1 LRMGNY
7 ISGAFYL
14 RKGWLLCSEL
24 LGTPYSKDF
33 DSAPLDIQQR
43 LTFIVAA
50 FHFFVSIIPPTI
62 RFIVSALGFEADRKK
77 GYEQIRECFKTD
89 SSVRLIAGILTLWIE
104 TFFTENLPEAKNVF
118 EECLSIYPNNMLIL
132 YLGGY
137 LERQRFNVENAI
149 GYFKS
154 AARLSNDLRQFRIA
168 CDYELGDCYWKLMN
182 WDKSIEYFV
191 AFHTANKTKSFRCF
205 GAYQLGV
212 SYCFNDNETEA
223 RKWFIKS
230 QKWSRKYFS
239 FDFFAARKSKE
250 YVNSSPMID
259 DVEKDFIRV
268 SILRKQGKQQEGLEI
283 LDKYIINDV
292 LNLESPEEKA
302 YFYYIKGRL
311 LKETGNMENALEQ
324 FDNCVKLNNVK
335 NEIYTIPHSFMEK
348 GDIYFRLGDKVK
360 AKEELKQAKTY
371 KSYDFDKPNI
381 RRIMRLLDQLEDDD
395 FIPSSEFSAND

>member
-1 LRMGNY
+1 
-7 ISGAFYL
+7 
-14 RKGWLLCSEL
+14 
-24 LGTPYSKDF
+24 
-33 DSAPLDIQQR
+33 
-43 LTFIVAA
+43 
-50 FHFFVSIIPPTI
+50 
-62 RFIVSALGFEADRKK
+62 
-77 GYEQIRECFKTD
+77 
-89 SSVRLIAGILTLWIE
+89 
-104 TFFTENLPEAKNVF
+104 
-118 EECLSIYPNNMLIL
+118 
-132 YLGGY
+132 
-137 LERQRFNVENAI
+137 
-149 GYFKS
+149 
-154 AARLSNDLRQFRIA
+154 
-168 CDYELGDCYWKLMN
+168 
-182 WDKSIEYFV
+182 
-191 AFHTANKTKSFRCF
+191 
-205 GAYQLGV
+205 
-212 SYCFNDNETEA
+212 
-223 RKWFIKS
+223 
-230 QKWSRKYFS
+230 
-239 FDFFAARKSKE
+239 
-250 YVNSSPMID
+250 MID